1 MLSCLH
7 QLLTWKI
14 QFWSIFLKMTKMR
27 AFFRNNGSNAL
38 KMTHLW
44 PKNPNLRPIH
54 LKLSFVCDI
63 TGISDITQTKVMV
76 TCHPSYIM
84 ISGRQK
90 FNGGFTRQIWYFSA
104 AKFSIFP
111 IFYRKWEFFTSGKI
125 EFCENFEIFSSST
138 RSNGE
143 WSVWCDSICC
153 RNKRVKLNILTVRW
167 KKYQRTRVSLIK
179 GSMSSV

>member
-1 MLSCLH
+1 
-7 QLLTWKI
+7 
-14 QFWSIFLKMTKMR
+14 MR
-27 AFFRNNGSNAL
+27 PFFRNNGSNVL
-38 KMTHLW
+38 KNDQFLIKISPSPVNFYMW
-44 PKNPNLRPIH
+44 
-54 LKLSFVCDI
+54 FVCDI
-63 TGISDITQTKVMV
+63 TGISEITQTKVMV

-138 RSNGE
+138 RSNCV
-143 WSVWCDSICC
+143 WSVWCDFICC

-167 KKYQRTRVSLIK
+167 KKYQRAGVSLIK